1 MYTYDAPI
9 MPSDGSDA
17 PASRLPDLLER
28 IGRLLR
34 GARHRTDLLNPAQWE
49 ALRFLGQAN
58 RYSRTP
64 TALTRYLGSTKGTV
78 SQTLI
83 ALERKGL
90 VRRADDPRDRRGVRL
105 GLTSRGRANLQRDP
119 LLDLLDGIDPALLS
133 RLEADLGEL
142 LVHLQ
147 RGNRHRPFGL
157 CGTCRFFQ
165 RDAGDTNGGAPHRC
179 GLTLEPLT
187 TYESEQICAEHE
199 PPR

>member
-1 MYTYDAPI
+1 M
-9 MPSDGSDA
+9 SLDGNDT
-17 PASRLPDLLER
+17 PPSRLPDLLER

-34 GARHRTDLLNPAQWE
+34 GARHRTDQLNPAQWE
-49 ALRFLGQAN
+49 ALRYLGRAN

-78 SQTLI
+78 SQTVI

-90 VRRADDPRDRRGVRL
+90 VRRGDDPRDRRGVRL

-119 LLDLLDGIDPALLS
+119 MAHLLEGVNPALFG
-133 RLEADLGEL
+133 RLESDLAEL

-147 RGNRHRPFGL
+147 RGNQHRPFGL

-165 RDAGDTNGGAPHRC
+165 RDVGEMGGGGPHRC
-179 GLTLEPLT
+179 GLTLEPLAQS
-187 TYESEQICAEHE
+187 ESEQICAEHE
-199 PPR
+199 TPPPA